1 MVRVTILKTL
11 VVVTIFASD
20 YDLPTNISSTIR
32 LYANDVWYTEKSTQY
47 ADDVLILQEDLSII
61 ARWVQDWLMLLNT
74 SKCEHLTITTK
85 RNPLATSLSTK
96 QSNTASS
103 Y

>member
-32 LYANDVWYTEKSTQY
+32 LYADDVWYTEKSTQY

-61 ARWVQDWLMLLNT
+61 ARWVQD
-74 SKCEHLTITTK
+74 
-85 RNPLATSLSTK
+85 
-96 QSNTASS
+96 
-103 Y
+103 